1 VTGQPAQASAAVTT
15 GQDCIVATGACLPDH
30 VAIVGGKAVGLS
42 ALLRAGQRVPASFVI
57 TAAAYQEYL
66 DTGARGLTPA
76 ARDAIMRAYAALCE
90 PRGSDLPVAVR
101 SSAAA
106 EDSADASYA
115 GQFRTF
121 LGATGIDEVLA
132 QVEQCW
138 IAASAPGISSYSA
151 GRQQPADSAVAVIIQ
166 EMVDARAAGV
176 MFTQHPRTG
185 DRSLVVIES
194 SYGLGEAVVGGEVV
208 PDLFEVN
215 RITRRIHSSRI
226 GKKSIEHRLAADGRA
241 VHVLPVDPARQNVW
255 SICDDEIARL
265 VTLAGDLDARLGRGL
280 DVEWAIGTT
289 PGTVHEEA
297 LYALQARPITVVPR
311 QRPAARPKA
320 EAVDHILSRL
330 AGRPPE
336 DDARHSHRS

>member
-1 VTGQPAQASAAVTT
+1 MTGLPAHATAAGTIGRDYV
-15 GQDCIVATGACLPDH
+15 VATGACLPDH
-30 VAIVGGKAVGLS
+30 VATVGGKAVGLS

-57 TAAAYQEYL
+57 TAAAYQDYL

-76 ARDAIMRAYAALCE
+76 ARDAITRAYSALCQ
-90 PRGSDLPVAVR
+90 PRGADLPVAVR

-106 EDSADASYA
+106 EDSTDASYA

-121 LGATGIDEVLA
+121 LGVTGIEEVLA

-138 IAASAPGISSYSA
+138 VAASGPGISSYRA
-151 GRQQPADSAVAVIIQ
+151 GRQQPADSAVAVIVQ

-194 SYGLGEAVVGGEVV
+194 SYGLGEAVGGGEVV

-215 RITRRIHSSRI
+215 RITRRIHRSRI
-226 GKKSIEHRLAADGRA
+226 GEKSVEHRLAADGRA
-241 VHVLPVDPARQNVW
+241 VHVLPVDPTRQNAW
-255 SICDDEIARL
+255 SISDEEIARL

-280 DVEWAIGTT
+280 DVEWAIGTA
-289 PGTVHEEA
+289 PGTHEEA

-311 QRPAARPKA
+311 QRPTASQNVK
-320 EAVDHILSRL
+320 AVDHILSRL
-330 AGRPPE
+330 AGRPPG
-336 DDARHSHRS
+336 DDAT